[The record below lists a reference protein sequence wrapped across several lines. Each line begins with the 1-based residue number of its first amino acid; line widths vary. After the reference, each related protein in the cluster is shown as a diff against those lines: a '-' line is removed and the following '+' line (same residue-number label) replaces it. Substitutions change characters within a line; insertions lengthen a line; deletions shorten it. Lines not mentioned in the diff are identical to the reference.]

1 MKIDDIHEMA
11 HDINNYVNEHHML
24 KSLNQQLF
32 DENERLNAIIDELEE
47 KIDKA
52 ISYIYVLKNN
62 VKDFKTEYKEDMLN
76 MLDDIG
82 NILGDKENE

>member
-11 HDINNYVNEHHML
+11 NDINNYVKEHHML

-47 KIDKA
+47 RINKARKYIKKCMKTTLKINDYWTNELVNGKD
-52 ISYIYVLKNN
+52 ILK
-62 VKDFKTEYKEDMLN
+62 
-76 MLDDIG
+76 
-82 NILGDKENE
+82 ILGDKE

>member
-1 MKIDDIHEMA
+1 MKID
-11 HDINNYVNEHHML
+11 DINNYVNEHHML

-52 ISYIYVLKNN
+52 IEYLKTFHFIDNIRVLDIK
-62 VKDFKTEYKEDMLN
+62 EYEKLLE
-76 MLDDIG
+76 
-82 NILGDKENE
+82 ILGDKE